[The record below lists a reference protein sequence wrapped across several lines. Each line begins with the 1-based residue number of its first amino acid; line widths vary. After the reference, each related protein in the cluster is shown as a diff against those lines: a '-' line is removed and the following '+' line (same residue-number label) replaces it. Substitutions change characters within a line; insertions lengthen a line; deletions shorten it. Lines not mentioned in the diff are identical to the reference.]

1 MYEDQVMN
9 VTDDNGEKFKEN
21 IYFYH
26 MLVVFDLRGLMRDWV
41 CLHNMRQIYCSLSK
55 WNSIQ
60 IPGLPIPRYDLFIYV
75 YFNNFILNG

>member
-41 CLHNMRQIYCSLSK
+41 CLHNMRQMLVFVAYQNDILYKYQYIS
-55 WNSIQ
+55 NS
-60 IPGLPIPRYDLFIYV
+60 
-75 YFNNFILNG
+75 

>member
-26 MLVVFDLRGLMRDWV
+26 MLVVFDLRGCFERD
-41 CLHNMRQIYCSLSK
+41 
-55 WNSIQ
+55 
-60 IPGLPIPRYDLFIYV
+60 
-75 YFNNFILNG
+75 

>member
-26 MLVVFDLRGLMRDWV
+26 MLVVFDLRGLCV
-41 CLHNMRQIYCSLSK
+41 IEFAYIICVKC
-55 WNSIQ
+55 
-60 IPGLPIPRYDLFIYV
+60 
-75 YFNNFILNG
+75 

>member
-41 CLHNMRQIYCSLSK
+41 CLHNMRQMLVIAAYQNQILHKYKEYEKYEYISTILS
-55 WNSIQ
+55 
-60 IPGLPIPRYDLFIYV
+60 
-75 YFNNFILNG
+75 